1 MKILKVFVVV
11 LAVLVITTSVVL
23 DIAMPADHNAPEIIF
38 SGQDVIEAPVG
49 VTDEELLSYVT
60 ARDEKDGDL
69 TEKIVLTRKNFF
81 IAPSVCS
88 IVYTVCDSDNNVT
101 TVQKALRYTDYRSPR
116 FVFMNDYTFPNG
128 VDYLVSRYV
137 LANDVIDGDISSY
150 VKLISAEFSNTT
162 GTYPM
167 TMKVSN
173 SMGDSS
179 SITINAIVVNNY
191 NYNLRIRLANYITY
205 LKTNDTVD
213 FSSYIIG
220 FLNKTN
226 QKYDVKDIVIDSSAV
241 DMTKPGTYDVFY
253 RLYDG
258 TGEDKEELT
267 MTRLV
272 VVVEEA

>member
-1 MKILKVFVVV
+1 MKILRVSVVV
-11 LAVLVITTSVVL
+11 LAILVIATSVIL
-23 DIAMPADHNAPEIIF
+23 DLATPADYNAPEIIF
-38 SGQDVIEAPVG
+38 SGEDIIEAPVG
-49 VTDEELLSYVT
+49 ITDKELLSFVT
-60 ARDEKDGDL
+60 AHDKKDGDL

-88 IVYTVCDSDNNVT
+88 IMYTVCDSDNNVT
-101 TVQKALRYTDYRSPR
+101 TMQKALRYTDYRSPR
-116 FVFMNDYTFPNG
+116 FVFMNDYTFPSG

-150 VKLISAEFSNTT
+150 VKLISADFSNTT

-179 SITINAIVVNNY
+179 SITIDTIVVNNY

-205 LKTNDTVD
+205 LKTNEEVD
-213 FSSYIIG
+213 FSSYILG

-241 DMTKPGTYDVFY
+241 DMTKPGVYNVFY
-253 RLYDG
+253 RLYEG
-258 TGEDKEELT
+258 TGDDKEELT